1 MVYMFLAE
9 GFEET
14 EALGTVDILRRAQ
27 VGIQTVSVTGN
38 KIVTGSHQIPVC
50 VDCLFEDIDLENCEM
65 MVLPGG
71 LPGATN
77 LSEHAALCAALRTQS
92 DKHKYVAAI
101 CAAPMVLGKNGIL
114 QGKKATCYP
123 GFDKYLDG
131 AEYTANLV
139 EVDGH
144 IVTGKGPAA
153 VSEFTFTL
161 VRLLVGKEK
170 ELDVRKGMLF
180 A

>member
-14 EALGTVDILRRAQ
+14 EALGIVDILRRAQ
-27 VGIQTVSVTGN
+27 LDVQTVSVTGN
-38 KIVTGSHQIPVC
+38 KIVTSSHQIPVC
-50 VDCLFEDIDLENCEM
+50 ADCLFKDADLENCEM
-65 MVLPGG
+65 MILPGG

-77 LSEHAALCAALRTQS
+77 LLEHTALCAALQTQNN
-92 DKHKYVAAI
+92 KKKYVAAI

-131 AEYTANLV
+131 AVYTANLV
-139 EVDGH
+139 ELDDH
-144 IVTGKGPAA
+144 IVTGKGPVA
-153 VSEFTFTL
+153 VSEFAFTL
-161 VRLLVGKEK
+161 VHLLAGKEK
-170 ELDVRKGMLF
+170 ELEVRKGMLF